1 MKTESNNVFRVTKPK
16 AVRAATAATWVIV
29 AVSFAAIFEYV
40 GRYTDASWLRL
51 RGGRTCLSGCD
62 GATLAVSRVLD
73 VVGK

>member
-16 AVRAATAATWVIV
+16 AVRAATATWVIV

-62 GATLAVSRVLD
+62 GAALAVSRVLD